1 MVNSL
6 LTIETNWEEISL
18 IIKIKAELKVVFC
31 LFGLFFFKQMTP
43 EKLHAET

>member
-31 LFGLFFFKQMTP
+31 LFGFFKQMTP